1 MEVDL
6 PQLPKRVRLDEVT
19 LVVHMETVIDRVVLQ
34 LGDET
39 GDIDDCHASRHYR
52 ERR

>member
-1 MEVDL
+1 VQVDL
-6 PQLPKRVRLDEVT
+6 PQLAQRVRLDEVP
-19 LVVHMETVIDRVVLQ
+19 LVVHMETVVDGVVLQ

>member
-1 MEVDL
+1 
-6 PQLPKRVRLDEVT
+6 
-19 LVVHMETVIDRVVLQ
+19 VHMEAVVDGVALQ

-39 GDIDDCHASRHYR
+39 GDVDDCHARRHYR